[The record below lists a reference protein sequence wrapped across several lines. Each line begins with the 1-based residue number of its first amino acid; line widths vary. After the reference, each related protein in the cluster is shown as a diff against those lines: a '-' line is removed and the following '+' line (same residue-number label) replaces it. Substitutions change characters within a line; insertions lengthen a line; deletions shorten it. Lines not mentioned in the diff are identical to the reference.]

1 MLHIFLLLCCATIFY
16 TAYFVSKKES
26 HLNNDFIKTTV
37 REREIIENLSTI
49 MKHLEWVNKGIA
61 KAKKV
66 LLNIETDT
74 KGINT
79 TDNNTLTELKQPEM
93 QVLPEMEILRDFGL
107 YLRMYHKMR
116 HYYETMLVPSMKQF
130 WFLPVNLTVVLDDT
144 PEDRTFGQEISQKYP
159 YPIICYQPKPNP
171 KFFHGQGY
179 NWMQLSMLL
188 VETCFNKKYV
198 GFVDSDTF
206 FTTPVT
212 PELLFNQTKP
222 NIIGQYGNIMT
233 IWPKATKL
241 FLLRNEVFRCMSY
254 FPVVMKVEH
263 IIEMRD
269 YIAKVHNRFFLTVFS
284 RFSKSA
290 VAYSQF
296 NLMCN
301 YVWYFHREEYQ
312 FYAQFRRP
320 FIFPRNHNIYTAR
333 ESDEYYKERL
343 TESMKFPFPRSSV
356 HFKYHRGGVVPY
368 IRGVSEKQVPHVIK
382 EGWCYSGGFKWCPEA
397 CRGLNESSLHK
408 ALFMFEE
415 SDWTWDEKCLESQR
429 RHYLNIEQNYQEE
442 VKKKVLHWCH
452 EQKKDKLHP
461 EN

>member
-159 YPIICYQPKPNP
+159 YPIICHQPVINAKYY
-171 KFFHGQGY
+171 HGTGFGL
-179 NWMQLSMLL
+179 MQLSMLL
-188 VETCFNKKYV
+188 ADTCFNKKYV

-212 PELLFNQTKP
+212 PELLFDKTKP
-222 NIIGQYGNIMT
+222 IVIGQYGNLMT
-233 IWPKATKL
+233 NWPKATKL

-269 YIAKVHNRFFLTVFS
+269 YIAKVHNRFFLTIFS

-301 YVWYFHREEYQ
+301 YVWYFHKEEYQ
-312 FYAQFRRP
+312 FFAQFRRAYRL
-320 FIFPRNHNIYTAR
+320 PRNHSVYTAR
-333 ESDEYYKERL
+333 ESDNYYDKHL
-343 TESMKFPFPRSSV
+343 TEAMKFPFPRSSI
-356 HFKYHRGGVVPY
+356 HFKYHRGGVFPY
-368 IRGVSEKQVPHVIK
+368 IEGVSEKQVPRIIK
-382 EGWCYSGGFKWCPEA
+382 EGQCYSGGFMWCPEA
-397 CRGLNESSLHK
+397 CWGLIESSLHK
-408 ALFMFEE
+408 ALFMFED

-429 RHYLNIEQNYQEE
+429 RHYLNVETNYKEE
-442 VKKKVLHWCH
+442 VKKKVLEWCQ
-452 EQKKDKLHP
+452 EQTKD
-461 EN
+461 